1 MAVLWVLS
9 LRMLW
14 ISCLLISSVTCLP
27 ARKDYGSPYP
37 GGFGSPYPGG
47 FGSPY
52 SGGFGSPYPGGFGS
66 PAAAGV
72 SGSPAAAGGF
82 GSPAAAG
89 GSGSPAAAAVFGSP
103 AATGGSGSPAPVGP
117 MHWSSASS
125 FPREFH
131 TALGANVDLEP
142 TGNDASGVISAS
154 GNAGGGSVGTGLSSS
169 NSGST
174 GGEDGFV
181 EDERPQPVFS
191 NMSNMEPVYT
201 FRSRSGYRNGRRHFS
216 KTRYTPGEMVF
227 PPRPVVERIPN
238 KPVNASPKGGQ

>member
-1 MAVLWVLS
+1 VC
-9 LRMLW
+9 RMLW

-27 ARKDYGSPYP
+27 ARKGNVGSLKNAHLPA
-37 GGFGSPYPGG
+37 GG
-47 FGSPY
+47 
-52 SGGFGSPYPGGFGS
+52 
-66 PAAAGV
+66 

-89 GSGSPAAAAVFGSP
+89 GFGNP

-117 MHWSSASS
+117 MHWSSAS
-125 FPREFH
+125 
-131 TALGANVDLEP
+131 TNVDLEP

-154 GNAGGGSVGTGLSSS
+154 GNAGGGSVGTGLSS

-181 EDERPQPVFS
+181 EEERPQPVFS

-227 PPRPVVERIPN
+227 PPRLTIH
-238 KPVNASPKGGQ
+238 GGTSTLSGAG

>member
-52 SGGFGSPYPGGFGS
+52 PGGFGS

-89 GSGSPAAAAVFGSP
+89 GSGSPAP
-103 AATGGSGSPAPVGP
+103 GGY

-142 TGNDASGVISAS
+142 TGNDASGVISGS
-154 GNAGGGSVGTGLSSS
+154 GNTGGGSIGTGLSSS

-201 FRSRSGYRNGRRHFS
+201 LRSRSGYRNGRRHFS

-238 KPVNASPKGGQ
+238 KLVNASPKGGQ